1 MEDTFVYI
9 ARTYKEAEEY
19 AKKLAKKKKE
29 VYIFQPIYERTNGFY
44 VTDSPINTSSTLK
57 LGIVKYNG
65 DDFHIAKYKYVEKSW
80 LLIINS
86 TVRDYGIGVEHFKK
100 ELTSEYNQKDRIFIE
115 YLRQELSSREAI
127 EFWVIASNEEECD
140 KIFEQE
146 KTSGCLKTF
155 DICKEGLKSCV
166 NLYDV
171 TY

>member
-1 MEDTFVYI
+1 M
-9 ARTYKEAEEY
+9 
-19 AKKLAKKKKE
+19 
-29 VYIFQPIYERTNGFY
+29 
-44 VTDSPINTSSTLK
+44 
-57 LGIVKYNG
+57 
-65 DDFHIAKYKYVEKSW
+65 
-80 LLIINS
+80 LIINS